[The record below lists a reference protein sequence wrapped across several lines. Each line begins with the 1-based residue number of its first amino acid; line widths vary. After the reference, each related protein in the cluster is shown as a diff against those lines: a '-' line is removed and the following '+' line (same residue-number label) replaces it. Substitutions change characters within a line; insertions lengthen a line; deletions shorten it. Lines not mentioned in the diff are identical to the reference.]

1 MHPNYKNY
9 DMEHTPFKNQK
20 WLNTKQAADY
30 LGISTSTLYHWVHE
44 RKVRYHKLSLYG
56 RLRFTAVDLDDV
68 VKDEAE
74 IKEAKKI
81 ELETYRSSRT
91 SKN

>member
-1 MHPNYKNY
+1 
-9 DMEHTPFKNQK
+9 MEHTPFKNQK

-44 RKVRYHKLSLYG
+44 QKVRYHKLSLNG
-56 RLRFTAVDLDDV
+56 RLRFTAADLDNV

-81 ELETYRSSRT
+81 ELETYRSKRISE
-91 SKN
+91 N

>member
-1 MHPNYKNY
+1 
-9 DMEHTPFKNQK
+9 MEHTLFKNQK

-30 LGISTSTLYHWVHE
+30 LGISTSTLYHWVNE
-44 RKVRYHKLSLYG
+44 QKVRYHKLSLNG
-56 RLRFTAVDLDDV
+56 RLRFTVADLDDV

>member
-1 MHPNYKNY
+1 
-9 DMEHTPFKNQK
+9 MEHTPFKNQK

-30 LGISTSTLYHWVHE
+30 LGISTSTLYHWVNE
-44 RKVRYHKLSLYG
+44 QKVRYHKLSLNG
-56 RLRFTAVDLDDV
+56 RLRFTVADLDDV

>member
-1 MHPNYKNY
+1 
-9 DMEHTPFKNQK
+9 MEHTPFKNQK

-44 RKVRYHKLSLYG
+44 QKVRYHKLSLNG
-56 RLRFTAVDLDDV
+56 RLRFTAADLDDV
-68 VKDEAE
+68 VKDQAE

-81 ELETYRSSRT
+81 ELETYRSRRT

>member
-1 MHPNYKNY
+1 LHPNYKNY

-30 LGISTSTLYHWVHE
+30 LGISTSTLYHWVNEH
-44 RKVRYHKLSLYG
+44 KVRYHKLSLYG
-56 RLRFTAVDLDDV
+56 RLRFTAADLDDV

-81 ELETYRSSRT
+81 ELETYRSRRISE
-91 SKN
+91 N

>member
-1 MHPNYKNY
+1 
-9 DMEHTPFKNQK
+9 MEHIPFKNQK

-30 LGISTSTLYHWVHE
+30 LGISTSTLYHWVNE

-56 RLRFTAVDLDDV
+56 RLRFTAADLDDV

-81 ELETYRSSRT
+81 ELETYRSRRI

>member
-1 MHPNYKNY
+1 
-9 DMEHTPFKNQK
+9 MEHTPFKNQK
-20 WLNTKQAADY
+20 LLNTKQAADY

-68 VKDEAE
+68 VKDEVE
-74 IKEAKKI
+74 IKEAKII
-81 ELETYRSSRT
+81 ELETYRSRRT

>member
-1 MHPNYKNY
+1 
-9 DMEHTPFKNQK
+9 MEHTPFKNQK
-20 WLNTKQAADY
+20 WLNTKEAADH
-30 LGISTSTLYHWVHE
+30 LGISTSTLYHWVNE
-44 RKVRYHKLSLYG
+44 QKVRYHKLSLNG
-56 RLRFTAVDLDDV
+56 RLRFTMADLDDV

-81 ELETYRSSRT
+81 ELETYRSRRT

>member
-1 MHPNYKNY
+1 MHPTYQNY

-20 WLNTKQAADY
+20 WLNTRKAADY
-30 LGISTSTLYHWVHE
+30 LGISTSTLYHWVNE

-56 RLRFTAVDLDDV
+56 RLRFTAADLDDV

-81 ELETYRSSRT
+81 ELETYRSRRI

>member
-1 MHPNYKNY
+1 
-9 DMEHTPFKNQK
+9 MEHTPFKNQK

-56 RLRFTAVDLDDV
+56 RLRFTAADLDDV

-81 ELETYRSSRT
+81 ELETYRSRRI

>member
-1 MHPNYKNY
+1 
-9 DMEHTPFKNQK
+9 MEHTPSKNQK

-44 RKVRYHKLSLYG
+44 SKVRYHKLSLYG
-56 RLRFTAVDLDDV
+56 RLRFTAADLDDV

-81 ELETYRSSRT
+81 ELETYRSRRT

>member
-1 MHPNYKNY
+1 
-9 DMEHTPFKNQK
+9 MEHTPFKNQK

>member
-68 VKDEAE
+68 LKDEAE

>member
-1 MHPNYKNY
+1 
-9 DMEHTPFKNQK
+9 MEHTPFKNQK

-30 LGISTSTLYHWVHE
+30 LGISTSTLYHWVNE

-56 RLRFTAVDLDDV
+56 RLRFTAADLDDV

-81 ELETYRSSRT
+81 ELETYRSRRT

>member
-1 MHPNYKNY
+1 
-9 DMEHTPFKNQK
+9 MEHTPFKNQK

-81 ELETYRSSRT
+81 ELETYRSRRT

>member
-1 MHPNYKNY
+1 
-9 DMEHTPFKNQK
+9 MEHTPFKNQK

-68 VKDEAE
+68 VKDDAE

-81 ELETYRSSRT
+81 ELETYRSRRT

>member
-1 MHPNYKNY
+1 MHPNFKNY

-30 LGISTSTLYHWVHE
+30 LGISTSTLYHWVNE

-56 RLRFTAVDLDDV
+56 RLRFTAADLDDV

-74 IKEAKKI
+74 IKEAKRIIREAFRAKRI
-81 ELETYRSSRT
+81 SE
-91 SKN
+91 N

>member
-1 MHPNYKNY
+1 
-9 DMEHTPFKNQK
+9 MEHTLFKNQK

-44 RKVRYHKLSLYG
+44 QKVRYHKLSLNG
-56 RLRFTAVDLDDV
+56 RLRFTAADLDDV

-81 ELETYRSSRT
+81 ELETYRSRRT